1 MEWLV
6 WLGAALTIVGLV
18 GILWCILQVRRAK
31 KAGLSNDALQK
42 VVQKVVVVNL
52 AAFGLSA
59 LGLGAVTAGLILG

>member
-6 WLGAALTIVGLV
+6 WIGAALTLAGLV
-18 GILWCILQVRRAK
+18 GILWCIAKVRSAK
-31 KAGLSNDALQK
+31 KAGMSNDALQA
-42 VVQKVVVVNL
+42 VVQKVVLVNL